1 MSARL
6 KTNMKTFK
14 TNLEAMKKRTQAE
27 QRAVLMTGVSA
38 YATSAQKHTPP
49 ALGKASIPSTYYQD
63 GVDSQDAAGGAAK
76 GRRIIIDLLEMVRRP
91 SGKYS
96 RYLRQYGKKLQEGFQ
111 YAVLIKHPG
120 KKMIVKFVKNASQAK
135 RYARISYRG
144 LYRAAWGMNFA
155 VFGSSAPPPVFDK
168 YLKKRPDLE
177 RVRNLNRI
185 SFKGGKGLQSV
196 TIENNAVPNGTFTSD
211 DNAKRAARFAMQDR
225 MNALFAKRVT
235 I

>member
-27 QRAVLMTGVSA
+27 QRAVLMTGAGA
-38 YATSAQKHTPP
+38 YTTSAQKHTPP
-49 ALGKASIPSTYYQD
+49 ALGKGSIPASYYKD
-63 GVDSQDAAGGAAK
+63 GVDSEEAWASGSK
-76 GRRIIIDLLEMVRRP
+76 GRRIVIDLLEKVRNP
-91 SGKYS
+91 FGKYS
-96 RYLRQYGKKLQEGFQ
+96 RYLSQYGKKLQEGFY

-120 KKMIVKFVKNASQAK
+120 KKMLVKFVKNASQAK
-135 RYARISYRG
+135 QYARISYRG

-155 VFGSSAPPPVFDK
+155 VFGSSSPPPVFDK
-168 YLKKRPDLE
+168 YLKKRPELE

-196 TIENNAVPNGTFTSD
+196 VIENNAVPNGTFTSD
-211 DNAKRAARFAMQDR
+211 SNSKRAAKFAMQDR
-225 MNALFAKRVT
+225 MNAFLAKKVT